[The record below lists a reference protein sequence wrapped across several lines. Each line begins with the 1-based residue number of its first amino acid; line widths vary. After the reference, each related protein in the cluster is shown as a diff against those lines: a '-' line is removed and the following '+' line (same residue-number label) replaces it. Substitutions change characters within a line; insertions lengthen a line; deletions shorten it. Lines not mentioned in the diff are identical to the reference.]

1 MKAKFEEAME
11 LCVKRQKQAVKKE
24 DKDAVKKKDDGIDLL
39 AKLKPKPGSWNCE
52 ACYVNNPPE
61 VCMRLM

>member
-11 LCVKRQKQAVKKE
+11 LCAKQVVKKE
-24 DKDAVKKKDDGIDLL
+24 DKGAVKKKDDGVDLL

-61 VCMRLM
+61 VCMFFV